1 MATTMRQRQWWQCLG
16 LCLLLLVTITNAWHG
31 LLPSM
36 SFTGDYPK
44 PWWKHPTVLMT
55 RFVARLAYDGTH
67 FNGWQYQ
74 VKSRTVQLEVERALN
89 ATLAAGPAPSLL
101 DEVCIRAVA
110 AGRTDAGVHARGQ
123 VIHFDYPTIAAAG
136 QTPFDFEAKL
146 NARLPPDVRL
156 WNVSYAPPPR
166 ANNLAVQGDW
176 HAMYN
181 SRGKLYTYRFST
193 RAVADPLQR
202 RTWVAVPRGEELD
215 VGKMAAMTS
224 LFEGTHD
231 YQNFA
236 NRLLHKR
243 RSSKRGEE
251 FTTRRTVE
259 SVDLVEEGVG
269 EYRLDVRLDGA
280 LQRMVRNMVG
290 GLWSVARGDM
300 EESELR
306 RALEGPMYPPGRSP
320 IRAAPAHGLT
330 CEWVYYDDY

>member
-1 MATTMRQRQWWQCLG
+1 MSATSL
-16 LCLLLLVTITNAWHG
+16 
-31 LLPSM
+31 S
-36 SFTGDYPK
+36 GDYTPR
-44 PWWKHPTVLMT
+44 PWWKHPTVPIT
-55 RFVARLAYDGTH
+55 RLVARLAYDGTH

-89 ATLAAGPAPSLL
+89 ASLAASPAPSLL

-123 VIHFDYPTIAAAG
+123 VIHFDYPTVAVDG
-136 QTPFDFEAKL
+136 QTPWEFEAGL

-166 ANNLAVQGDW
+166 ENNLAVQGDW

-181 SRGKLYTYRFST
+181 SLGKLYTYRFST

-202 RTWVAVPRGEELD
+202 RTRVAVPRGEELD
-215 VGKMAAMTS
+215 LDKLARMTS
-224 LFEGTHD
+224 IFEGTHD

-243 RSSKRGEE
+243 RMSKKGEE
-251 FTTRRTVE
+251 FTTKRYVE
-259 SVDLVEEGVG
+259 SVELVEEREG

-280 LQRMVRNMVG
+280 LQRMVRNMMG

-300 EESELR
+300 EEEELR
-306 RALEGPMYPPGRSP
+306 RALEGPLYPPGRSP

-330 CEWVYYDDY
+330 CEWVYYNDY